1 MKSKDKNVK
10 ALYEMTQVFMK
21 SAAKVGFS
29 APTIIDVMIMY
40 GVALAES
47 NYTGKEDYKTY
58 LRDCLEFYI
67 NMECK

>member
-1 MKSKDKNVK
+1 
-10 ALYEMTQVFMK
+10 MK